1 MRRGRNGEGPKVPW
15 HRGLTATRGR
25 GIPSGQSVKIYAMAK
40 ATKSHH
46 VVPAIDGGWIV
57 KKAGSDR
64 ASKLFP
70 TKAAA
75 ESWGRMQSIKDRS
88 ELVIHRRDGTIAQKD
103 SHGKELNSPRDRK
116 K

>member
-1 MRRGRNGEGPKVPW
+1 
-15 HRGLTATRGR
+15 
-25 GIPSGQSVKIYAMAK
+25 MAK
-40 ATKSHH
+40 VSKSHH
-46 VVPAIDGGWIV
+46 VVPAIDGGWSV

-64 ASKLFP
+64 ASKHFP

-103 SHGKELNSPRDRK
+103 FHGKDLTPSDDRRK
-116 K
+116 